1 MSSHGLFRSIF
12 CLLFS
17 PFVCGSEIQEDTVAS
32 YSPSAGW
39 KEEAVRAIMA
49 YDGDEEHFSRLI
61 MAARRLNI
69 PEQTLREARLFYYLG
84 SQDEQG
90 LASLADEFAAQAES
104 FKEKD
109 SELYSRKQDWL
120 AAVSFLQAIK
130 KRLAGDVAGFEQ
142 GIKNAFWL
150 SPRQSAL
157 FSPFVYKHHV
167 REVLD
172 REKISDSFA
181 LSSITGESGNF
192 SQWKADHKG
201 VIFHF
206 ISLWNK
212 ECAEAMPDFLEAK
225 KELSLHGF
233 KVITVIVQSPEKIKM
248 ELPNYLLRT
257 KLPPDDLYYDLPENS
272 LAGRLCVEKLPSMAL
287 VSSSGKVLFS
297 GRPNESE
304 FWEKLHKLSPS
315 LKRPLLEPARHPL
328 PTLYESIE

>member
-1 MSSHGLFRSIF
+1 MSSYGVFRSFF
-12 CLLFS
+12 CLLCS
-17 PFVCGSEIQEDTVAS
+17 PFVIGSEVQEDTVAS
-32 YSPSAGW
+32 YSPSFGW

-69 PEQTLREARLFYYLG
+69 AEQTLREARLFYYLG

-90 LASLADEFAAQAES
+90 LASLADEFSAEAEK

-130 KRLAGDVAGFEQ
+130 KRLSGDTEGFEER
-142 GIKNAFWL
+142 IKNAFWL
-150 SPRQSAL
+150 SPRQAAL

-167 REVLD
+167 RLVLD

-181 LSSITGESGNF
+181 LFSITGESGNF
-192 SQWKADHKG
+192 SKWKAKYKG

-212 ECAEAMPDFLEAK
+212 ECAEAMPDFLETK
-225 KELSLHGF
+225 KELNLHGF

-248 ELPNYLLRT
+248 ELPNYLRRT
-257 KLPPDDLYYDLPENS
+257 KLPPDDLYYDLQENS

-304 FWEKLHKLSPS
+304 FWKKLHKLNPS

>member
-1 MSSHGLFRSIF
+1 MSSLGVFLSFF
-12 CLLFS
+12 CLLCS
-17 PFVCGSEIQEDTVAS
+17 LFVCGSEVEEDTVLS
-32 YSPSAGW
+32 YSPSVGW

-49 YDGDEEHFSRLI
+49 YDGEEEHFSRLI
-61 MAARRLNI
+61 MAARRSNI

-90 LASLADEFAAQAES
+90 LASLADEFAAQAEG

-120 AAVSFLQAIK
+120 ATVSFLQAIK
-130 KRLAGDVAGFEQ
+130 KRVAGDVVGFEQ

-150 SPRQSAL
+150 SPRQAAI

-167 REVLD
+167 RGVLD

-192 SQWKADHKG
+192 SLWKAKHKG

-212 ECAEAMPDFLEAK
+212 GCVEAMPDFLETK
-225 KELSLHGF
+225 RELNLHGF
-233 KVITVIVQSPEKIKM
+233 KVITVIVQSPENIKM

-287 VSSSGKVLFS
+287 VSSSGKILFS

-304 FWEKLHKLSPS
+304 FWKKLHKLNPS
-315 LKRPLLEPARHPL
+315 LKRPLLEPTRHRL
-328 PTLYESIE
+328 PALYESIE